1 MSGFC
6 YYLLTSKVWGDKKPM
21 NFIPDSKQ
29 KSSGLDLSSSACFP
43 WNWPFLLQSF
53 HLDFQLLTLAY
64 LHFQPTLSFLIHPNF
79 DYFPPRIAPISSK
92 TNNLTAC
99 FTWSQ
104 TNSSS
109 PHRLHFFLNCP
120 PSLSSQFSLSA
131 SLLYF
136 CVKSQSLFLFSLSLP
151 AVSAAFPLL
160 PMPHMTFYLPYLL
173 LALFPFQLCPHF
185 MLLGHW

>member
-1 MSGFC
+1 M
-6 YYLLTSKVWGDKKPM
+6 
-21 NFIPDSKQ
+21 
-29 KSSGLDLSSSACFP
+29 FP
-43 WNWPFLLQSF
+43 LK
-53 HLDFQLLTLAY
+53 LTLSASVFPPWLSTPY
-64 LHFQPTLSFLIHPNF
+64 SCLPPFPTHTFFPSHPNF

-109 PHRLHFFLNCP
+109 PLRLHFFLNSQ
-120 PSLSSQFSLSA
+120 PSFSTQFSLSV

-136 CVKSQSLFLFSLSLP
+136 LVKSQSLFLFSLSLP
-151 AVSAAFPLL
+151 AGSAAFPLL
-160 PMPHMTFYLPYLL
+160 PIPRMTFYLPYLL
-173 LALFPFQLCPHF
+173 LALFSFELCPHF

>member
-1 MSGFC
+1 MFFNHYAECNALMSGFC

-109 PHRLHFFLNCP
+109 PHRLHFFLNSP

-131 SLLYF
+131 SLL
-136 CVKSQSLFLFSLSLP
+136 
-151 AVSAAFPLL
+151 
-160 PMPHMTFYLPYLL
+160 
-173 LALFPFQLCPHF
+173 LC
-185 MLLGHW
+185 